1 MTQYEVY
8 DHTQKT
14 RLKARNR
21 QAEEWYFIQQFMEKN
36 NIVTAILATFKFNE
50 EFTIYIL
57 HVKTLEIT

>member
-21 QAEEWYFIQQFMEKN
+21 QAEEQYFIQQFMEKN

-57 HVKTLEIT
+57 LVKTLEIT